1 MNPLLAFGTF
11 LGTKEPFPLDGYQET
26 TQFILDKVY
35 FSRAFFAS
43 KFNFIFT
50 LYTL

>member
-1 MNPLLAFGTF
+1 MAFGTF
-11 LGTKEPFPLDGYQET
+11 LGTKEPFSLDGYQET

-43 KFNFIFT
+43 KLIFFLT

>member
-1 MNPLLAFGTF
+1 MAFETF
-11 LGTKEPFPLDGYQET
+11 LGTKEPFPPDGYQET
-26 TQFILDKVY
+26 TQFILVEVY

-43 KFNFIFT
+43 KFNFVFT